1 MQNGQQL
8 HPFFPARKT
17 MDLTPI
23 SELSSTTEYEEECD
37 MLSVVQDSKSRDK
50 PKKEENKVMCLSDLL
65 KIKYLW

>member
-1 MQNGQQL
+1 
-8 HPFFPARKT
+8 